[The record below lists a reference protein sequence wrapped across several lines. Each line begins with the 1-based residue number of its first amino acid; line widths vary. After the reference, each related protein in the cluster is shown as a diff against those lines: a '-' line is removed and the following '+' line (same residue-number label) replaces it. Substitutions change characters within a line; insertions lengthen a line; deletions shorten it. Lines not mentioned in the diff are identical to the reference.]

1 MDKKTLVKAESLIVN
16 ALNLLEVDSADI
28 EVSQGEDALEVQIDL
43 PEDELGRFIGH
54 RGETIASLQL
64 ILALLVNRRLNE
76 WIPVRV
82 NVGDYRE
89 RRQETLV
96 KKAEQAAERA
106 LDAGQEVIIPNLNS
120 YERRQIHMYFADNN
134 LVRTESRGEEPF
146 RQLVVMPRD

>member
-1 MDKKTLVKAESLIVN
+1 
-16 ALNLLEVDSADI
+16 
-28 EVSQGEDALEVQIDL
+28 
-43 PEDELGRFIGH
+43 
-54 RGETIASLQL
+54 
-64 ILALLVNRRLNE
+64 LLVNRRLNE